1 MPGNTA
7 TIKSKAVGAKL
18 RKLRTD
24 RRQSL
29 RAAAA
34 DLGIDPSTLL
44 RYETGERGPK
54 AETVARILGHYGVNN
69 GLYDE
74 IMGMLA
80 DVDAPQWLAISLPEQ
95 RQQTA
100 ALLEFEAAAGTIT
113 EVAPLLI
120 PGLVQSPDY
129 TRAIMSGGTV
139 PSDEVSLRV
148 ATRLGRREV
157 VSIDRPNPANLVV
170 LVGEAA
176 LRQVIGT
183 KDMMVEQLDYLLKVA
198 SWPHV
203 DVRVVPFTSGWH
215 PALEGAFTLIDPRA
229 DDGLS
234 IVFLENRRSGL
245 ILHEDKDVKAY
256 REAIPLVSSAALSP
270 AASIEFIADLVN
282 GMRTP

>member
-7 TIKSKAVGAKL
+7 TTKSKAVGAKL
-18 RKLRTD
+18 RKLREE
-24 RRQSL
+24 RGQSL
-29 RAAAA
+29 RSAAA

-54 AETVARILGHYGVNN
+54 TETVARILGHYGINN

-80 DVDAPQWLAISLPEQ
+80 DVDASQWLAISLPEQ

-100 ALLEFEAAAGTIT
+100 ALLDFEAAAGTIT
-113 EVAPLLI
+113 EVAPLLV
-120 PGLVQSPDY
+120 PGLVQTADY

-139 PSDEVSLRV
+139 PPDEVSLRV

-157 VSIDRPNPANLVV
+157 VSTDKTNPANLVV

-183 KDMMVEQLDYLLKVA
+183 REMMAEQLAYLMKVA
-198 SWPHV
+198 NWPHV
-203 DVRVVPFTSGWH
+203 DLRVVPFASGWH

-229 DDGLS
+229 DGFS

-245 ILHEDKDVKAY
+245 ILHEEGDVKAY
-256 REAIPLVSSAALSP
+256 RDAVPLVSSAALSP
-270 AASIEFIADLVN
+270 ADSIEFVSRLREE
-282 GMRTP
+282 MRTK